1 MKLYHKIGMLKIA
14 IMPYNEIA
22 IISVENKEA
31 ADAKANATYPAVR
44 HSIGC
49 ERQPASSPPTL

>member
-1 MKLYHKIGMLKIA
+1 MKLYHEIGMLKIA

-22 IISVENKEA
+22 IISGENKEA
-31 ADAKANATYPAVR
+31 AYAKANATYPAAQ

-49 ERQPASSPPTL
+49 KRQPASSPPTL